1 MGKNIK
7 EAYSILKDKNESKR
21 LLIWMKEVS
30 KPFLS
35 GIFVILI
42 VNMLSMV
49 VSYASTIAGK
59 YIVDDATS
67 GDINLKNMLIMGT
80 TTVVSILI
88 GVISRI
94 ANDYIN
100 ERFSFNLREK
110 MFSNVMRSKWFDI
123 SQFHSEDIITRLT
136 TDISSLASGLIS
148 FFPQLIL
155 TLLALIISFFIL
167 FHYDRSMALLA
178 LIVGPMGAIFF
189 VLFRKKYKKYQLQL
203 RESESKYR
211 SFMQESIMNLV
222 VMKTFMQESN
232 NEKVLAD
239 LRNDRLSVLLK
250 SSKLGA
256 VLSASMRIIYN
267 IGYVAA
273 FCWGSYRISKGI
285 ITYGTL
291 TVFISL
297 VSQIQGSISSLASIV
312 PQVYGMLI
320 STKRICEITD
330 TENEN
335 YDEKSDVPDEVS
347 VSVNNV
353 EFAYR
358 KSIVLNNISFEIN
371 PGEKIGIVGTSG
383 AGKTTLIRLLLS
395 LVSPV
400 SGEIKYKYK
409 DGEEIACPASRRF
422 ISYVPQGNTLLSG
435 TIRENLKIGNKN
447 ATDEMMYE
455 ALRLSDASKFIEKLS
470 DGLDTV
476 LSEKSG
482 GISEGQAQRI
492 SIARA
497 LLANKSM
504 LILDEATSALDET
517 TEAHV
522 LKNISENLKDKT
534 CFYITHRPSML
545 KYCNRII
552 KIDDAGNITMQEI
565 NN

>member
-1 MGKNIK
+1 MGKNMK
-7 EAYSILKDKNESKR
+7 EAYEILKDKNESKR
-21 LLIWMKEVS
+21 LFGWMKEVS
-30 KPFLS
+30 KPFIGS
-35 GIFVILI
+35 IFIILVIS
-42 VNMLSMV
+42 VMSMV
-49 VSYASTIAGK
+49 VSYASTIVGK
-59 YIVDDATS
+59 FVVDDATN
-67 GDINLKNMLIMGT
+67 GEINLRNMLIMGT
-80 TTVVSILI
+80 TTIVSILI
-88 GVISRI
+88 SVVSRI
-94 ANDYIN
+94 SNDYIN
-100 ERFSFNLREK
+100 ERFTFNLREK
-110 MFSNVMRSKWFDI
+110 MYSNIMRSKWFDI

-136 TDISSLASGLIS
+136 ADIGSLASGLIS

-155 TLLALIISFFIL
+155 TSLALLISFFIL

-189 VLFRKKYKKYQLQL
+189 ILFRKKYKKYQILL

-222 VMKTFMQESN
+222 VMKTFMQEDN
-232 NEKVLAD
+232 NEKELAD

-256 VLSASMRIIYN
+256 TLSASMRIIYN

-273 FCWGSYRISKGI
+273 FCWGSYRISKGM

-297 VSQIQGSISSLASIV
+297 VSQIQGSISSLAGIV

-320 STKRICEITD
+320 SAKRICQITD
-330 TENEN
+330 TENED
-335 YDEKSDVPDEVS
+335 YSGTSAVPNEVS
-347 VSVNNV
+347 VSVKNV
-353 EFAYR
+353 VFAYR
-358 KSIVLNNISFEIN
+358 EDIVLNNISFEIN
-371 PGEKIGIVGTSG
+371 PGEKIGIIGTSG

-395 LVSPV
+395 LVNPV
-400 SGEIKYKYK
+400 SGEIKYTYK
-409 DGEEIACPASRRF
+409 DGDEIACPNSRRF
-422 ISYVPQGNTLLSG
+422 MSYVPQGNTLLSG
-435 TIRENLKIGNKN
+435 TIRENLMIGNKD
-447 ATDEMMYE
+447 ATDEMMFQ
-455 ALRLSDASKFIEKLS
+455 ALKLSDASKFIEKLS

-476 LSEKSG
+476 LAEKSG

-497 LLANKSM
+497 LLADKPM

-517 TEAHV
+517 TESHV

-545 KYCNRII
+545 KYCDRII
-552 KIDDAGNITMQEI
+552 KIDDDGNITVQ
-565 NN
+565 NTDN